1 MKNVMKKNPN
11 IAIIIIF
18 CHIGYTLSMIF
29 SVFSLPDTHF
39 SHSGQ
44 ECQTFCL
51 LSFSTVSSFREVI
64 LTGFVYFALYCLSA
78 SPLRIDLIGWSVCKH
93 RLIANSNFEPSTC
106 IVNWC
111 IIKIFSYAYADLE
124 EIIGSPFGIRYYSL
138 ISSLPSFLP
147 AVLIYGLIGGT
158 VSIEDLLFLCIDQ
171 IPVSDS
177 FLMCWTNFSLN
188 AKKHKM
194 FCLFELPV

>member
-1 MKNVMKKNPN
+1 LPYWLHFVNDFHC
-11 IAIIIIF
+11 I
-18 CHIGYTLSMIF
+18 
-29 SVFSLPDTHF
+29 SLPDTHF

-51 LSFSTVSSFREVI
+51 LSFSIVSSSREVI

-93 RLIANSNFEPSTC
+93 RLNANSNLEPSTR

-124 EIIGSPFGIRYYSL
+124 EIIGSPFGIQYYSL
-138 ISSLPSFLP
+138 ISSLPSFLMP
-147 AVLIYGLIGGT
+147 VLIYGSIGGT
-158 VSIEDLLFLCIDQ
+158 VSIEDLFLCIDQ
-171 IPVSDS
+171 IPASDS

-188 AKKHKM
+188 TKDTRC
-194 FCLFELPV
+194 FVSLNCLFSQLQLFLNP